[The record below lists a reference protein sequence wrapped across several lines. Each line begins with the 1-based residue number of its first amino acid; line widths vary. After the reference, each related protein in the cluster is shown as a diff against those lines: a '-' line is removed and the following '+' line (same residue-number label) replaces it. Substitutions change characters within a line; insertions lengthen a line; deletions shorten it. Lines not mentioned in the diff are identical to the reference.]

1 MEDTLHIHR
10 FSARHRVH
18 GADGQRRA
26 LAAQQALLDG
36 ELEAALS
43 RLGTGDEIVLIQR
56 LQARVR
62 LGARHADAD
71 NARRW
76 SDALAASLTQAL
88 HHAGPGEL
96 QRFAGR
102 PQALRAFAADMLN
115 GHTARDWAWQRLA
128 LLPTTLSHHNTPGQR
143 HAALLRLLADAPD
156 EGVPLLRSLL
166 HSALWPRLIG
176 TLTEGELRGLAQS
189 VYTRLAGIGAQNF
202 GAELDPGAA
211 APQPAADAV
220 DAAGAA
226 DAADAANAAESA
238 SANPKLPGWAAATPQ
253 ATLTPQRSL
262 WALRLGCM
270 LDAPTLAR
278 RGSAAVDA
286 RLRAWAVHAPL
297 HVDEASAAAA
307 SPAQSAAPKAAAAGQ
322 TPTKARGRDL
332 RVDESLT
339 SVASESV
346 ADADTAPA
354 SAPATGHTEYGG
366 LLLLAPLLP
375 TSGAL
380 ALLDDITVWPADSLP
395 QALHA
400 LALRLWPM
408 SPGDAA
414 ALAFC
419 GLPPSAP
426 PPLSPPWTAA
436 QETALGGARQR
447 LLQHLAQRLPED
459 TDNIAPRRADAAAA
473 RALARVLPRR
483 ARITADPGWID
494 VHFSLRDVST
504 ELRRAALDLD
514 PGFLPW
520 LGVVLRI
527 RYE

>member
-26 LAAQQALLDG
+26 LAAQQTLLDG

-76 SDALAASLTQAL
+76 SDALAASLTHAL

-143 HAALLRLLADAPD
+143 HAALLRLLANAPE

-211 APQPAADAV
+211 ASQPAV
-220 DAAGAA
+220 GAA

-286 RLRAWAVHAPL
+286 RLRTWAVHAPL

-322 TPTKARGRDL
+322 TPTKARGQDL

-354 SAPATGHTEYGG
+354 PATGHTEHGG

-414 ALAFC
+414 ALALC